1 MHSVFSVLKSEVQV
15 LAIPFICLLKT
26 LYFFQMSECLLL
38 YKAHFRSTKV
48 LQLFSSQLT
57 RHEIAACIQCSWRI
71 LVFQF
76 LVLAIVQRRVL
87 VGFYFT
93 ITTFIV
99 SVQVSLFELLLNL
112 QNYTTTLIL
121 LITFP
126 CHILRITHVLLNYII
141 FRLDANPVNGA
152 NVVHLKL

>member
-1 MHSVFSVLKSEVQV
+1 MCLKAFSVGYEKIVEILNSVLCVLKNIISAFSFVAFGQ
-15 LAIPFICLLKT
+15 LSFCPRLL
-26 LYFFQMSECLLL
+26 EC
-38 YKAHFRSTKV
+38 
-48 LQLFSSQLT
+48 FS
-57 RHEIAACIQCSWRI
+57 
-71 LVFQF
+71 
-76 LVLAIVQRRVL
+76 
-87 VGFYFT
+87 
-93 ITTFIV
+93 